1 MSYQTLYTQ
10 KNITI
15 PRKLLKLFEY
25 HQDDI
30 IKASY
35 ESQYNSTLNEPFEEY
50 TITNNI
56 LNIKKSEKTFNE
68 TIFNYIDKSN
78 FSDVEIYKKAYIDRR
93 LFSKIKSNSNY
104 HPAFGTITLLALAL
118 ELSTIEYEKLLKS
131 ASYSLPQNSY
141 INITLKYCFDNNI
154 YNINDVNNLI
164 YNVSNK
170 QIKDL

>member
-1 MSYQTLYTQ
+1 M
-10 KNITI
+10 IVCG
-15 PRKLLKLFEY
+15 R
-25 HQDDI
+25 
-30 IKASY
+30 
-35 ESQYNSTLNEPFEEY
+35 
-50 TITNNI
+50 
-56 LNIKKSEKTFNE
+56 
-68 TIFNYIDKSN
+68 
-78 FSDVEIYKKAYIDRR
+78 SDAGYKKAYIDRR